1 MQATKANGQ
10 QIRHAIAD
18 KMNNIVILVLYSSR
32 VYRVCWTITPVA
44 GCDNNNLQFSDK
56 LIVCACVC
64 VRVRAYVCV
73 RVCVCMGICMASILL
88 MNITYT

>member
-10 QIRHAIAD
+10 QIKHAIAD
-18 KMNNIVILVLYSSR
+18 KMNSIVILELYSSR

-44 GCDNNNLQFSDK
+44 GCDNNNLQVDLVTSW
-56 LIVCACVC
+56 LCVHVCVCVC
-64 VRVRAYVCV
+64 VRMC
-73 RVCVCMGICMASILL
+73 VCVCMGICMASILL